1 MSQLIEF
8 ELKIATIFQINR
20 DTPTSAKFKINYS
33 KSLKIIRKRSG
44 GPKWLQIP
52 LDWLPFHICVIR
64 NVIRPPASS
73 AENLQIV
80 RQFWRQKTFQNLFN
94 KTRSTRTCGLEHS
107 DHKIFPNLSQSTLR
121 FVTGPAVTWRKWFRH
136 WNMSR
141 PVPSFQQPND
151 WNDLKPTT
159 RCNFARKHK
168 QPSRSSINIFHHLNN
183 TEPLGAAFQFS
194 PLTAAIGSM
203 IDFSVISFL
212 PTLPLRW
219 PPFAQAARFL
229 FFRQF
234 SPVFSAFCHPNSVD
248 GFCTPQMKILHVI
261 IIFSESFSHLNS
273 ISLKMATRRQWT
285 TLEHF
290 FKKIKFSC

>member
-1 MSQLIEF
+1 MSSGMSSGRPHPPPRTF
-8 ELKIATIFQINR
+8 KSSDNFG
-20 DTPTSAKFKINYS
+20 AKKHFKICSTKQGQHELAAWN
-33 KSLKIIRKRSG
+33 
-44 GPKWLQIP
+44 IP
-52 LDWLPFHICVIR
+52 TINC
-64 NVIRPPASS
+64 
-73 AENLQIV
+73 
-80 RQFWRQKTFQNLFN
+80 
-94 KTRSTRTCGLEHS
+94 
-107 DHKIFPNLSQSTLR
+107 FPNLSQSTLR

-159 RCNFARKHK
+159 RCKFARKHK

-194 PLTAAIGSM
+194 PLTAAIRSM

-212 PTLPLRW
+212 PLTVAHFTVALASFCSSCAFSLLPTI
-219 PPFAQAARFL
+219 FSRFL
-229 FFRQF
+229 RLLSSEFRRW
-234 SPVFSAFCHPNSVD
+234 
-248 GFCTPQMKILHVI
+248 ILH
-261 IIFSESFSHLNS
+261 SADEKSCMSSSSSLESFSHLNS